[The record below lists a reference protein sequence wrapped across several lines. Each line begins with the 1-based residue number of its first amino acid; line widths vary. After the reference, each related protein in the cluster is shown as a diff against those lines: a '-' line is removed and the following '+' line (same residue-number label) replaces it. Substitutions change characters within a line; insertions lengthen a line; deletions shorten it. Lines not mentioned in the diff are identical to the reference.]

1 MKILTVLTYYSPHWT
16 GLTAHAA
23 RVAEGLAARG
33 HEVTV
38 LTIRYRPD
46 LARDEMLNGVRVVR
60 IQPLAR
66 FSRGMITPAFP
77 WAVAQLIRQH
87 DTVQIHTPLPEAPIV
102 AALCRLLGRPLLMT
116 HHGDL
121 VMPPG
126 IFNQALQSLGFWLT
140 LLAGRLARAVTSY
153 SRDYADHSPLL
164 ERLSDK
170 LSTIYP
176 PVEIPEPDPEAAAA
190 WKAELGLKGK
200 TLIGIS
206 GRWVREKGFDV
217 LLHALPRVMQSI
229 PDAHLVFAGERKVA
243 YEDFYQECLPL
254 IEAQNANLTFLGLL
268 LDQQKI
274 ANFYSMCEL
283 FALPSRTDM
292 MALTQVE
299 AMLCGTPVV
308 ASDIPG
314 ARVVV
319 RETGFGLLAPP
330 EDPSGLADTLVK
342 ALSRAEEL
350 KPVRAAVR
358 KFFDTEKS
366 LDAYESLL
374 RPHAAPIQESKVGTI
389 YRSSNG
395 STPWKALSDDD
406 VTLLDSLLFNEA
418 DMAFRRRA
426 KILMDYLELADGD
439 RVIDLGCGMG
449 FYLMV
454 MDRLRRVA
462 LYGLDQERER
472 LYRAQTEVKRARL
485 LEGDILSLPFE
496 AETFDKVLL
505 SEVLEHIR
513 DDRAALRSI
522 YRLLKPGGLL
532 AISVP
537 HARYPFWWDPI
548 NRTVTGVGGRPI
560 REGPIVGIWTNH
572 ERLYLPSEL
581 AQRLIAAGF
590 EVETLEQATHYCFP
604 FIHFLVYGIGKPLL
618 ERELLP
624 QELMNSADRFR
635 AERNSRSYLNPVN
648 LGVAAFRAVDRI
660 NERPET
666 ASKESFVS
674 VLVKARKPL
683 DS

>member
-1 MKILTVLTYYSPHWT
+1 MRILTVLTYYSPHWT

-23 RVAEGLAARG
+23 KVAEGLAARG

-46 LARDEMLNGVRVVR
+46 LARDEMVNGVRVVR
-60 IQPLAR
+60 IQPLMR

-77 WAVAQLIRQH
+77 WAAAQLIRQH

-102 AALCRLLGRPLLMT
+102 AVLCRLLRRRLLMT

-126 IFNQALQSLGFWLT
+126 LFSQALQSIGFRLT
-140 LLAGRLARAVTSY
+140 LWAGQMAAAVTSY
-153 SRDYADHSPLL
+153 SQDYADSSPLL
-164 ERLSDK
+164 RRLGEK
-170 LSTIYP
+170 VTPIYP
-176 PVEIPEPDPEAAAA
+176 PVEFPEPNAQAAAD
-190 WKAELGLKGK
+190 WKLELGLRGK

-217 LLHALPRVMQSI
+217 LLEALPKVIKSV
-229 PDAHLVFAGERKVA
+229 PNAHVVFAGEQEVA
-243 YEDFYQECLPL
+243 YENFYQYCLPL
-254 IEAQNANLTFLGLL
+254 VEDQSENLTYVGLL
-268 LDQQKI
+268 LDRQKV
-274 ANFYSMCEL
+274 ADFYSMCDL

-308 ASDIPG
+308 ASNIPG

-330 EDPSGLADTLVK
+330 EDPSGLADTLIE
-342 ALSRAEEL
+342 ALNRTEEL
-350 KPVRAAVR
+350 KPTPSEVQ
-358 KFFDTEKS
+358 KIFDVEKS

-374 RPHAAPIQESKVGTI
+374 NPVGKSNKKPVSAIT
-389 YRSSNG
+389 YSSANG
-395 STPWKALSDDD
+395 SRSWNSLSIDD
-406 VTLLDSLLFNEA
+406 VSLLDSLLSNEA

-426 KILMDYLELADGD
+426 RILMDYLELAEGD

-454 MDRLRRVA
+454 IDRLRRVQ
-462 LYGLDQERER
+462 LYGLDQERDR
-472 LYRAQTEVKRARL
+472 LHRAQTEVESARL
-485 LEGDILSLPFE
+485 LEGDILTLPFDK
-496 AETFDKVLL
+496 ETFDKVLL
-505 SEVLEHIR
+505 SEVLEHIE
-513 DDRAALRSI
+513 DDGAALSSI
-522 YRLLKPGGLL
+522 FRLLKPGGLL

-548 NRTVTGVGGRPI
+548 NRTVTGMGGNPI
-560 REGPIVGIWTNH
+560 RKGPIVGIWTNH

-581 AQRLIAAGF
+581 EQQLVNAGF
-590 EVETLEQATHYCFP
+590 EVEVLEQATHYCFP

-624 QELMNSADRFR
+624 QKFVNSADRFS
-635 AERNSRSYLNPVN
+635 AEKNSRSYLNPIN
-648 LGVAAFRAVDRI
+648 LGVAAFRAVDQI
-660 NERPET
+660 NERADST
-666 ASKESFVS
+666 IKDSFVN

-683 DS
+683 RS

>member
-66 FSRGMITPAFP
+66 FSRGMVTPAFP

-102 AALCRLLGRPLLMT
+102 AAFCRLLGRPLLMT

-153 SRDYADHSPLL
+153 SRDYAGHSPLL

-170 LSTIYP
+170 VSTIYP
-176 PVEIPEPDPEAAAA
+176 PVEFPEPDPEAAAA

-200 TLIGIS
+200 ILIGIS

-217 LLHALPRVMQSI
+217 LLRALPRVMQSI
-229 PDAHLVFAGERKVA
+229 PDAHLVFAGERNVV

-254 IEAQNANLTFLGLL
+254 IEAQNAHLTFLGLL

-330 EDPSGLADTLVK
+330 EDPSGLADTIVE
-342 ALSRAEEL
+342 ALNRAEEL
-350 KPVRAAVR
+350 KPVQAAVR
-358 KFFDTEKS
+358 KVFDTEKS

-374 RPHAAPIQESKVGTI
+374 RPAGESTKESVVATT
-389 YRSSNG
+389 YRLSNG

-462 LYGLDQERER
+462 LYGLDQERGR
-472 LYRAQTEVKRARL
+472 LYRAQTEVERARL
-485 LEGDILSLPFE
+485 LEGDILSLPFG

-513 DDRAALRSI
+513 DDRAVLRSI

-548 NRTVTGVGGRPI
+548 NRTVTGVGGSPI

-624 QELMNSADRFR
+624 QELMNSADRFS

-666 ASKESFVS
+666 ASKDSFVS

-683 DS
+683 GS

>member
-23 RVAEGLAARG
+23 KVAEGLAARG

-46 LARDEMLNGVRVVR
+46 LARDEMVNGVRVVR
-60 IQPLAR
+60 VQPLAR

-77 WAVAQLIRQH
+77 WAAAQLIRQH

-102 AALCRLLGRPLLMT
+102 AVLCRLLRRPLLMT

-126 IFNQALQSLGFWLT
+126 MFSQALQSIGFWLT
-140 LLAGRLARAVTSY
+140 LWSGQMATAVTSY
-153 SRDYADHSPLL
+153 SKDYADNSPLL
-164 ERLSDK
+164 RRLRRK
-170 LSTIYP
+170 VTPVYP
-176 PVEIPEPDPEAAAA
+176 PVEFPEPNAQAAAD
-190 WKAELGLKGK
+190 WKTELGLHRK

-217 LLHALPRVMQSI
+217 LLEALPKVIQSI
-229 PDAHLVFAGERKVA
+229 PDAHLLFVGEREVA
-243 YEDFYQECLPL
+243 YENFYQNCLPM
-254 IEAQNANLTFLGLL
+254 IEDQSENLTFLGLI
-268 LDQQKI
+268 LDKQKI
-274 ANFYSMCEL
+274 ADFYSMCDV

-330 EDPSGLADTLVK
+330 EDPRGLADVLIE
-342 ALSRAEEL
+342 ALNRAEEL
-350 KPVRAAVR
+350 RPTPSEVQRI
-358 KFFDTEKS
+358 FDVEKS

-374 RPHAAPIQESKVGTI
+374 DPLGNSNEKLGGVTT
-389 YRSSNG
+389 YSSANG
-395 STPWKALSDDD
+395 SNSWNYLTIED
-406 VTLLDSLLFNEA
+406 VSLLDALLSNEA

-426 KILMDYLELADGD
+426 RILMDYLELAEGD

-454 MDRLRRVA
+454 IDRLRRVQ
-462 LYGLDQERER
+462 LFGLDQERDR
-472 LYRAQTEVKRARL
+472 LLRAQTEVERARL
-485 LEGDILSLPFE
+485 LEGDILTLPFD
-496 AETFDKVLL
+496 AESFDKILL
-505 SEVLEHIR
+505 SEVLEHIE
-513 DDRAALRSI
+513 DDGAALDSI
-522 YRLLKPGGLL
+522 FRLLKPGGLL

-548 NRTVTGVGGRPI
+548 NRTVIGMGGAPI
-560 REGPIVGIWTNH
+560 RKGPIVGIWTNH

-581 AQRLIAAGF
+581 ETRLVTAGF
-590 EVETLEQATHYCFP
+590 EVEVLEQATHYCFP
-604 FIHFLVYGIGKPLL
+604 LIHFLVYGIGKPLL
-618 ERELLP
+618 ERDLLP
-624 QELMNSADRFR
+624 QEFVNSADRFS
-635 AERNSRSYLNPVN
+635 AERNSRSYLNPIN
-648 LGVAAFRAVDRI
+648 LGVAAFQAVDQF
-660 NERPET
+660 NERAST
-666 ASKESFVS
+666 AKKDSFVN

-683 DS
+683 RS